1 MPFSFAQRIR
11 DRLSE
16 TGQTLHGAA
25 VAHGLPRDALRS
37 VLDGHEPKLSRAIA
51 ICEALDLEFYIGPPR
66 VVEVD
71 EALRR
76 EISHD
81 VPEDLVPVR
90 DREIAAV
97 ITSLADEYEALNDPG
112 RRSLL
117 TRFWGLFPD
126 LRGRERELARVVAWL
141 GWQVVE
147 ARRRAPDEG
156 RG

>member
-1 MPFSFAQRIR
+1 MSFSLAQRIR
-11 DRLSE
+11 DRLNE

-37 VLDGHEPKLSRAIA
+37 VLDGHEPKLSRVIA

-66 VVEVD
+66 SAD
-71 EALRR
+71 ADGALRR
-76 EISHD
+76 ESSHD
-81 VPEDLVPVR
+81 APEGLVPVR

-97 ITSLADEYEALNDPG
+97 ITALADEYETLNDSG

-117 TRFWGLFPD
+117 ARFWGLFPD
-126 LRGRERELARVVAWL
+126 LRERERELARVIAWL
-141 GWQVVE
+141 GWRVVE
-147 ARRRAPDEG
+147 ARHRVPGEG